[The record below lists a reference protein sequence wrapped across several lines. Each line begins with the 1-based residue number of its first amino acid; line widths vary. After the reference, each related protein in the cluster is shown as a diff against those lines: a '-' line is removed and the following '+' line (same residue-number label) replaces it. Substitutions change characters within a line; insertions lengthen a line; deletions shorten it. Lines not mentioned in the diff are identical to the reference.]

1 MQKISPT
8 LIRSFEPAERLCMA
22 VPVPTAPDAV
32 AGVVDSL
39 RARFLTGAT
48 RPLAWRQAQLSGL
61 IASLREHEAEW
72 VAALAADLGS
82 HRYEA
87 TLLVASAVSEVEFT
101 ARNLSKWLRP
111 KRLPT
116 SMSLCPGSTHLVPEP
131 YGVVCNFIPF
141 NYPLLLGYATM
152 VPILASGNCVLL
164 KPSSNTPA
172 CARLLQELLPRYLD
186 AQAVAVVC
194 GPSSICDVILSCRF
208 DFIFYTG
215 SPAIG
220 KRVQAAAAQFL
231 TPTLLEL
238 GGKSPVF
245 VDVNISLTVA
255 TKRLIWGKLFNGA
268 QTCVAPDYCLVH
280 EAVWDSFKAEI
291 VKVVR
296 EFYGDPSQ
304 YNDNITHII
313 NERHFD
319 RLVGAVES
327 CGGQTVIESF
337 RDRERLYFGPVVV
350 ENPSLDSALMQEE
363 IFGPILPLVKVSG
376 VDEAIDF
383 INQRE
388 RPLALYVLTSNGRVF
403 DRFTAETHSG
413 AIMQNDTIFHVS
425 SPACPFGGIGNSG
438 MGQYHGKYGIRA
450 LSHFKP
456 VLTHSTFIDFAMRY
470 PPYTDGH
477 LSIVKKLA

>member
-1 MQKISPT
+1 
-8 LIRSFEPAERLCMA
+8 MA
-22 VPVPTAPDAV
+22 APVATSPDAV
-32 AGVVDSL
+32 PGIVDSL
-39 RARFLTGAT
+39 RAHFTTGAT
-48 RPLAWRQAQLSGL
+48 RPLAWRLAQLNGL
-61 IASLREHEAEW
+61 IASLRAHEADW
-72 VAALAADLGS
+72 VAALSADLGS

-87 TLLVASAVSEVEFT
+87 TLMVGNSISDVEYT
-101 ARNLSKWLRP
+101 AKNLSKWLRP
-111 KRLPT
+111 KKLST
-116 SMSLCPGSTHLVPEP
+116 SLALTPGSTHLVPEP

-141 NYPLLLGYATM
+141 NYPLVLGYATM

-172 CARLLQELLPRYLD
+172 SAKLLQEILPRYLD
-186 AQAVAVVC
+186 PNAVAVVC
-194 GPSSICDVILSCRF
+194 GPSSICDVILACRF

-220 KRVQAAAAQFL
+220 RHVQEAAARFL

-238 GGKSPVF
+238 GGKSPVY

-255 TKRLIWGKLFNGA
+255 VRRLVWGKLFNGA

-280 EAVWDSFKAEI
+280 EGIWERFKAEI
-291 VKVVR
+291 VKVTR
-296 EFYGDPSQ
+296 EFYGDLSV
-304 YNDNITHII
+304 YNDNISHII
-313 NERHFD
+313 NQRHFD
-319 RLVGAVES
+319 RLVRAHET
-327 CGGQTVIESF
+327 CGGETIVESF

-350 ENPSLDSALMQEE
+350 ENPALDSELMKEE
-363 IFGPILPLVKVSG
+363 IFGPILPLVKVTG
-376 VDEAIDF
+376 VDEAIAF

-388 RPLALYVLTSNGRVF
+388 RPLALYVLTSNTGVF
-403 DRFTAETHSG
+403 DRFTSQTHSG

-425 SPACPFGGIGNSG
+425 SAACPFGGIGNSG

-456 VLTHSTFIDFAMRY
+456 VLTHSTFIDIAMRY

-477 LSIVKKLA
+477 LSCIKRLA